1 MPMVVDPKE
10 YCANNNSTD
19 SCNGIVPRIIP
30 PQNLVQRLFW
40 RETNAKLRCRGRDAA
55 SIKRSLYTNV
65 FPNYTVCNVEK
76 PACFLRKFAPDG
88 QHLVAFSADQ
98 TSLEIYEF
106 RGPSVAAEMLHDLP
120 ASNVGG
126 IDYLLDSVDSPAATR
141 VRSQIFGQFF
151 KLKGTTGVAMNGE
164 SLNRECSLFTDDG
177 R

>member
-1 MPMVVDPKE
+1 MPIGMSAKGMRQKNDG
-10 YCANNNSTD
+10 C
-19 SCNGIVPRIIP
+19 GIVLRRIP
-30 PQNLVQRLFW
+30 PQNIVQRLFW
-40 RETNAKLRCRGRDAA
+40 RETNAKPRSAGRDAA
-55 SIKRSLYTNV
+55 NVKRSLYTNV

-106 RGPSVAAEMLHDLP
+106 RGPSVAAEMLDELP
-120 ASNVGG
+120 AANMGSV
-126 IDYLLDSVDSPAATR
+126 DYLHDTVDTPAASR
-141 VRSQIFGQFF
+141 VRAQIFSQFF
-151 KLKGTTGVAMNGE
+151 RLKRTVGVATNGE